1 MAATFSFVGIA
12 KELDDVKEEGVTF
25 EDKQLTWDTADDVK
39 DVVAALENQKT
50 VHYLKLDGNTLGIP
64 AAAAIG
70 KALEKH
76 PEFRKALWKNMFTRR
91 LKTEIPEALKLLGN
105 GLMVAQAQLTVLDL
119 SDNALGPNGMVG
131 LEDLLRS
138 KVCYTLQELRLNN
151 CGLGIGGGQMLSKA
165 LLDCH
170 RTSTAAGTPL
180 KLKVFITGRNR
191 LENDGAKAI
200 AKIFSTIKT
209 FEEIAMPQNSIYHDG
224 IAALAEGFKQNPNLK
239 ILNLNDNTV
248 TSKGAQHLAEAFSYT
263 PHLREINFGDC
274 LLKTNGAYH
283 FAEALEESHFELENV
298 DLSFNEIGP
307 DGGLVLATAMQNKTN
322 LQRFNLDGN
331 QFGYEGRMRI
341 KEAMD
346 SSPNPDA
353 LVEMEEDQS
362 EGEEDEDEEDIDDE
376 DDETVDE
383 DIEEGDDEE
392 HIYDDNHNDTT
403 EEADEDDYNE
413 NAAEE
418 TAYTTTQ
425 AFTSKMLNANESF
438 MSNKSVTFA
447 ENTTTIAG
455 STAETFCLS
464 QKPCSLQMFE
474 SLIETDKL
482 EAFKS
487 VIDQFTDDNYL
498 LLLIFT
504 TLKCGHLAQSS
515 PAALDLAMSLYM
527 ECVDYAVK
535 TKQERRVLNYLLQ
548 QLGLL
553 RSEKKFQSSYN
564 LKSCRYALRE
574 TLYKKSLASEH
585 MKNTFKVFLEQ
596 LDV

>member
-1 MAATFSFVGIA
+1 MSATFSFGNFA
-12 KELDDVKEEGVTF
+12 KELQEVKEEGITF
-25 EDKQLTWDTADDVK
+25 EDKQLTWDTAEDVK
-39 DVVAALENQKT
+39 DVVAALDTQKV
-50 VHYLKLDGNTLGIP
+50 VHYLKLDGNTMGVD

-91 LKTEIPEALKLLGN
+91 LKTEIPQALKLLGS

-200 AKIFSTIKT
+200 AKIFSTVKT
-209 FEEIAMPQNSIYHDG
+209 LEEIAMPQNSIYHDG

-248 TSKGAQHLAEAFSYT
+248 TSKGAQHLADAFSYT

-283 FAEALEESHFELENV
+283 FAEALEENHRELEVV
-298 DLSFNEIGP
+298 DLGFNEIGP
-307 DGGLVLATAMQNKTN
+307 DGGLVLATAMQNKPN
-322 LQRFNLDGN
+322 LQRLNLDGN

-341 KEAMD
+341 KEAMEQTA
-346 SSPNPDA
+346 NPDA
-353 LVEMEEDQS
+353 LDEMEEDQS
-362 EGEEDEDEEDIDDE
+362 EGEEDEDEDVEDDEDE

-383 DIEEGDDEE
+383 EIDEE
-392 HIYDDNHNDTT
+392 DEIYDEHHNDTT
-403 EEADEDDYNE
+403 EEADEDDYGE

-438 MSNKSVTFA
+438 ISNKSVTFA
-447 ENTTTIAG
+447 ENTTTVGG
-455 STAETFCLS
+455 STAESFCLS
-464 QKPCSLQMFE
+464 QKPCSLQMFD
-474 SLIETDKL
+474 SLVETDKL
-482 EAFKS
+482 QAFKS
-487 VIDQFTDDNYL
+487 VIEQFTDDNYL

-504 TLKCGHLAQSS
+504 TLKCAHLAQSS
-515 PAALDLAMSLYM
+515 SVALDLAMSLYK

-553 RSEKKFQSSYN
+553 RSEMKFQSSYN

-574 TLYKKSLASEH
+574 TLYKKPLASEH